1 MLGYTLISGAS
12 SEASTVR
19 AIRPAVRSA
28 LAHMAVTPICIHV
41 NEKTLTMTTA
51 DLFMHR
57 SAMADMRIAHITVPA
72 ERRMKAKTAEEQLRF
87 ALAESQTAEPTPG
100 PCAEASQ
107 RHLEL
112 SKYLIGV

>member
-1 MLGYTLISGAS
+1 MQ
-12 SEASTVR
+12 
-19 AIRPAVRSA
+19 AIHPAVRSA
-28 LAHMAVTPICIHV
+28 LAHVAVTPICIYV
-41 NEKTLTMTTA
+41 NEKTLAMTTA

-87 ALAESQTAEPTPG
+87 ALAESQAVEPTPG
-100 PCAEASQ
+100 QCVEASQ
-107 RHLEL
+107 RNLEL

>member
-1 MLGYTLISGAS
+1 
-12 SEASTVR
+12 VQ

-28 LAHMAVTPICIHV
+28 LAHVAVTPICIYV
-41 NEKTLTMTTA
+41 NEKTLAMTTA

-87 ALAESQTAEPTPG
+87 ALADSHSYEPTLG
-100 PCAEASQ
+100 QYVGSSQ
-107 RHLEL
+107 RNLEL
-112 SKYLIGV
+112 CKYLIGV